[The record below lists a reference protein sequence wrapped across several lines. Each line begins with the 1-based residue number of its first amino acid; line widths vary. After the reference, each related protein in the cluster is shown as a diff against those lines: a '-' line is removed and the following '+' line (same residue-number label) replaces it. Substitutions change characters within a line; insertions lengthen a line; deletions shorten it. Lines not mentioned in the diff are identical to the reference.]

1 MFAPYF
7 QNPWPYAAIS
17 VRTAVDPLTL
27 TGSLRSTLSQS
38 VPPLLLEDP
47 ATMQQ
52 IVDKQLA
59 GDRFSMAL
67 FGTFALLALFL
78 AALGI
83 YGVMAFAVTQ
93 RTQEIGVRMALGARR
108 ADVVFLMVRG
118 GLRLALIGVT
128 IGFAGAFALGRA
140 FHSTL
145 YGISSVDYASL
156 SAVAAVLLS
165 VAVFASWVPAR
176 RAAHVDP
183 MVALRDQ

>member
-1 MFAPYF
+1 
-7 QNPWPYAAIS
+7 
-17 VRTAVDPLTL
+17 
-27 TGSLRSTLSQS
+27 
-38 VPPLLLEDP
+38 
-47 ATMQQ
+47 
-52 IVDKQLA
+52 
-59 GDRFSMAL
+59 
-67 FGTFALLALFL
+67 
-78 AALGI
+78 
-83 YGVMAFAVTQ
+83 
-93 RTQEIGVRMALGARR
+93 MALGARR

>member
-1 MFAPYF
+1 
-7 QNPWPYAAIS
+7 
-17 VRTAVDPLTL
+17 
-27 TGSLRSTLSQS
+27 
-38 VPPLLLEDP
+38 
-47 ATMQQ
+47 
-52 IVDKQLA
+52 
-59 GDRFSMAL
+59 MAL

-145 YGISSVDYASL
+145 YGISSGEPVCRCRGSAFSCSL
-156 SAVAAVLLS
+156 CFVGPCAPSR
-165 VAVFASWVPAR
+165 PR
-176 RAAHVDP
+176 
-183 MVALRDQ
+183 